1 MNSSRI
7 MGRFLVQNKWVK
19 HTFIHWLTGT
29 EKHPSLTFKPTTQSS
44 LLFHA
49 TNKFNLVLSWKSNKC
64 QKSAFWCHIHTLIE
78 AIFQNKHK
86 RKKLQLWQLEA
97 EIWNCVSRLPLLQYS
112 RLRWLAGQ
120 ETVVED
126 AMYLISLFRFYFVA
140 FLLIFTSL
148 SVYN

>member
-97 EIWNCVSRLPLLQYS
+97 EIWNCVSRLPLLQYIVGYVGWLGRK
-112 RLRWLAGQ
+112 RLLKTLCIWF
-120 ETVVED
+120 
-126 AMYLISLFRFYFVA
+126 LFLDFI
-140 FLLIFTSL
+140 L
-148 SVYN
+148 